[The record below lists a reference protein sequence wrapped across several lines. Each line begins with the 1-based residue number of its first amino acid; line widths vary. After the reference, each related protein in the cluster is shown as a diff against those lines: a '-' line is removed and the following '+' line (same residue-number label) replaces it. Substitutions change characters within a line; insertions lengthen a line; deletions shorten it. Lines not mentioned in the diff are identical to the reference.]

1 MQTITFYFD
10 PCCPFCWITSRW
22 LLEVAKER
30 QIDITW
36 RPFSLAMKNDELGPD
51 VDQEGRAKS
60 HLSAH
65 RVLRVIAAA
74 TRQGASVVDLYT
86 AFGRALHTEGR
97 DLDDALI
104 AEVLDQAGLPA
115 DLAGAADDASWDDV
129 LRSELDS
136 ALDVVGQDTGVP
148 AIIFDAADGKQLG
161 YFGPVL
167 NTMPG
172 HDESLAIWD
181 GLSAMATAE
190 SFYELKRSR
199 PSGGP
204 DTAST
209 KGL

>member
-1 MQTITFYFD
+1 MQNITFYFD

-22 LLEVAKER
+22 LLEVSKER
-30 QIDITW
+30 ELDITW

-51 VDQEGRAKS
+51 AEQNRRGKG
-60 HLSAH
+60 H

-74 TRQGASVVDLYT
+74 ARQDASIIELYT
-86 AFGRALHTEGR
+86 AFGRALHTQGH

-104 AEVLDQAGLPA
+104 AQVLDQAGLPA
-115 DLAGAADDASWDDV
+115 DLAKAADDESWDDF

-148 AIIFDAADGKQLG
+148 AIIFEAADGKRLG

-172 HDESLAIWD
+172 HDEALAIWD